1 MSKVFGYMQK
11 HGYVFTS
18 LNKSY
23 AVSKKWIFMDSWMN
37 KGVQLHLIKCYIH
50 PSNHI
55 YPIIRVTYGYILILI
70 EQNRFFEK
78 QRWSQDIGYI

>member
-1 MSKVFGYMQK
+1 MSEVFGYMQK

-23 AVSKKWIFMDSWMN
+23 AVSKKWIYKDSWMN

-50 PSNHI
+50 PSNPI